1 MDDIERHAALIDAGW
16 RVGVD
21 GKWISPDPNH
31 ARFAF
36 GSMDAAWGAHHE
48 QGNSVRLDHVVIP
61 DAIAR
66 ECRRRVPTGC
76 AASGDQA

>member
-36 GSMDAAWGAHHE
+36 GSMDAAWRAHHE
-48 QGNSVRLDHVVIP
+48 RGEL
-61 DAIAR
+61 R
-66 ECRRRVPTGC
+66 ET
-76 AASGDQA
+76 

>member
-16 RVGVD
+16 RVG

-36 GSMDAAWGAHHE
+36 GSMDAAWRAHHE
-48 QGNSVRLDHVVIP
+48 QGEL
-61 DAIAR
+61 R
-66 ECRRRVPTGC
+66 ET
-76 AASGDQA
+76 